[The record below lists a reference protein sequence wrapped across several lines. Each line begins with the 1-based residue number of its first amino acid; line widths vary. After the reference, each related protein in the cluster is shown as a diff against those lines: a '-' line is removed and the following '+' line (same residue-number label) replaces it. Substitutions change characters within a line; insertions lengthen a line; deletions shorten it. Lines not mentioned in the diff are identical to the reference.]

1 MVANSMQ
8 EGLSGMAKVGNP
20 RQPMDREAL
29 KTMVN
34 RSAES
39 GSTRGTSRPKSGVQS
54 GDPSLFPTNSRPNV
68 LQENG
73 GARYGTRVRMPV
85 VAAAEAGPTQ
95 ANGRLISG
103 QQRGRGRPFQGGA
116 AD

>member
-1 MVANSMQ
+1 MANSMQ

-34 RSAES
+34 RSAEPKS
-39 GSTRGTSRPKSGVQS
+39 ARGTSRPKSGAQS
-54 GDPSLFPTNSRPNV
+54 SDPGLFPTNARPNV

-103 QQRGRGRPFQGGA
+103 QQRGRSGPFSGGA